1 MEIRCI
7 LARYPGYSA
16 DYIEDQP
23 VLFRVNLVKEI
34 LKKEQEG
41 KDGSGAVSK
50 K

>member
-7 LARYPGYSA
+7 LARYPGYTA
-16 DYIEDQP
+16 DYVEDQP
-23 VLFRVNLVKEI
+23 VLFRANLISEI
-34 LKKEQEG
+34 IKKDQEG